1 MDLTY
6 CRDDVLNDDVSQG
19 ERQSVT
25 YRRNCGMIKGD
36 LTEMLPF
43 IYIFQ
48 NGNCGRR
55 FKLPMSNEVTGIF
68 GVNAHIGSGIFYRKG
83 LILPL
88 ATCRVEKIKQAFLK
102 LKECVAEGPVTPE
115 AKKRRDKAQRIL
127 RNTFMGQVRLAS
139 GASLDGCIEFQNN
152 SELFQ
157 ILFEHFEYIEEVLD
171 NTNGQ
176 VKPVKYRPFESRT
189 YGEFL
194 EKFHRNLGDA
204 KWGYSHC
211 KIALLYEATGDID
224 RFIFSSDGLTMLETN
239 LHKNFAVKRSVRNQP
254 VTVRLEQEKR
264 WDWIYLHL
272 NIGKE
277 SVTIVLSN
285 SFPPVKTLIAWLKS
299 IARGDMPVR
308 FDIEEEGTE
317 KRLSA
322 YSTDNP
328 ERILIHIGNTYDGD
342 EVINNIVSRI
352 EFVESFRVAIRDF
365 FRSEFDPEPW
375 SNHGEDDIQEIING
389 DPWISR

>member
-1 MDLTY
+1 
-6 CRDDVLNDDVSQG
+6 LNV
-19 ERQSVT
+19 
-25 YRRNCGMIKGD
+25 
-36 LTEMLPF
+36 
-43 IYIFQ
+43 
-48 NGNCGRR
+48 
-55 FKLPMSNEVTGIF
+55 
-68 GVNAHIGSGIFYRKG
+68 
-83 LILPL
+83 
-88 ATCRVEKIKQAFLK
+88 
-102 LKECVAEGPVTPE
+102 
-115 AKKRRDKAQRIL
+115 
-127 RNTFMGQVRLAS
+127 
-139 GASLDGCIEFQNN
+139 
-152 SELFQ
+152 FQ
-157 ILFEHFEYIEEVLD
+157 ILFEHFDYIEEVLD
-171 NTNGQ
+171 NTNGSGDSSKIQ
-176 VKPVKYRPFESRT
+176 AVREQNLRGVS
-189 YGEFL
+189 G
-194 EKFHRNLGDA
+194 KFHRNLGDA

-211 KIALLYEATGDID
+211 KTALLYEATGDID
-224 RFIFSSDGLTMLETN
+224 RFIFSNDGLTKLETD

-285 SFPPVKTLIAWLKS
+285 SFPPVKALIAWLKS

-342 EVINNIVSRI
+342 EVINSIVSRI

-389 DPWISR
+389 DPWISA

>member
-1 MDLTY
+1 
-6 CRDDVLNDDVSQG
+6 
-19 ERQSVT
+19 
-25 YRRNCGMIKGD
+25 
-36 LTEMLPF
+36 
-43 IYIFQ
+43 
-48 NGNCGRR
+48 
-55 FKLPMSNEVTGIF
+55 
-68 GVNAHIGSGIFYRKG
+68 
-83 LILPL
+83 
-88 ATCRVEKIKQAFLK
+88 
-102 LKECVAEGPVTPE
+102 
-115 AKKRRDKAQRIL
+115 
-127 RNTFMGQVRLAS
+127 
-139 GASLDGCIEFQNN
+139 
-152 SELFQ
+152 
-157 ILFEHFEYIEEVLD
+157 
-171 NTNGQ
+171 
-176 VKPVKYRPFESRT
+176 
-189 YGEFL
+189 
-194 EKFHRNLGDA
+194 
-204 KWGYSHC
+204 
-211 KIALLYEATGDID
+211 
-224 RFIFSSDGLTMLETN
+224 MLETN